1 MPGLTHASS
10 LPAVTVTAEGLFGG
24 VEQLIEREWRD
35 QPATDLGAVWVV
47 QAALSHLR
55 EREWRDQPA
64 TDLGAVWVVQAALS
78 HLREQGGGRVIQLSS
93 VGDWMLRP
101 APRR

>member
-24 VEQLIEREWRD
+24 VEQLIEREWR
-35 QPATDLGAVWVV
+35 
-47 QAALSHLR
+47 
-55 EREWRDQPA
+55 EQPA